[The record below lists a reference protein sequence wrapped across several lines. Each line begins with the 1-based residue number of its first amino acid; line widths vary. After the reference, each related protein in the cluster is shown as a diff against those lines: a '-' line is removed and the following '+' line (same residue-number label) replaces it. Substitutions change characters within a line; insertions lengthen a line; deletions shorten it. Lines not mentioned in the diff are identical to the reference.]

1 MFCWV
6 FFNFHFEFWG
16 SFGGFFHGR
25 VERKRGGKVQRK
37 EDQRMKR
44 KSREG
49 EREKYGKGRQNAF
62 QGICLVSSNAYFY

>member
-49 EREKYGKGRQNAF
+49 EREK
-62 QGICLVSSNAYFY
+62 